1 MELQNRKIVILGAG
15 HVGSHAGYSLI
26 AQGLAEEIVYIDI
39 DQHKAEAQALD
50 LFDATNYLPSR
61 AKVRAGTYADAK
73 DAQLLIVAV
82 GPLPDVCF
90 MYIRKWRYCIREKG
104 TGSWSIRLACS
115 S

>member
-39 DQHKAEAQALD
+39 DQRKAEAQALD

-61 AKVRAGTYADAK
+61 AKVRAGTYTDAT
-73 DAQLLIVAV
+73 DAALCRICPRGKPAWT
-82 GPLPDVCF
+82 PCTRPF
-90 MYIRKWRYCIREKG
+90 PSSRTW
-104 TGSWSIRLACS
+104 WSPSVPPAFRAS

>member
-39 DQHKAEAQALD
+39 DQRKAEAQALD

-61 AKVRAGTYADAK
+61 AKVRAGTYADAI
-73 DAQLLIVAV
+73 LRL
-82 GPLPDVCF
+82 
-90 MYIRKWRYCIREKG
+90 RYTYLKAPTMPR
-104 TGSWSIRLACS
+104 TSARPYS
-115 S
+115 